1 MFTRPFR
8 TLAFAAALLGSV
20 AAQAAAPAAAVTP
33 PNEPLPPYDTLD
45 ADHDGI
51 VTLPEVVV
59 HAPHL
64 VDRLKACDRD
74 GDHRLTREEYAR
86 CESTAAHAPAHH

>member
-1 MFTRPFR
+1 MFTRPLR
-8 TLAFAAALLGSV
+8 MLALAATLLGCA
-20 AAQAAAPAAAVTP
+20 AAQAAAPAAH
-33 PNEPLPPYDTLD
+33 PNEPLPPYETLD
-45 ADHDGI
+45 TDHDGI

-64 VDRLKACDRD
+64 AERLKACDRN

-86 CESTAAHAPAHH
+86 CEAGASHAPAHH